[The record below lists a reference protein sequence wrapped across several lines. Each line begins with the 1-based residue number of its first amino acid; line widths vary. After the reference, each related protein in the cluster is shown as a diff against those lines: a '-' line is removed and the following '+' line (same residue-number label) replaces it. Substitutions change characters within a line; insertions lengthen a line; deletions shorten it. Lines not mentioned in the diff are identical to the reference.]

1 MKKALFGQD
10 AEKYGGVGS
19 TLVMGFKSLPS
30 IVSRTFLTYVK
41 VHVECT
47 ILTLGAQS
55 S

>member
-10 AEKYGGVGS
+10 AKKYGGVGS
-19 TLVMGFKSLPS
+19 TLIMDFKSLPS

-41 VHVECT
+41 VHAEYT
-47 ILTLGAQS
+47 ILTLRAQS